1 MKFKTNKLS
10 LKVIIASAMLA
21 TSLPALAVT
30 GDTDQPIHIESDT
43 QSLDMQGNVVTF
55 TGNVVMTQG
64 TIKINADKVV
74 VTRPGGEQGK
84 EIIDGYGNP
93 ATFYQMQDNGK
104 PVKGKGTIVY
114 NSSEFLRRRNS
125 KIKHPGLAVGLR
137 PEHPLSLL
145 GDKAEASLDID
156 GAGGLK
162 HVVGPERKLAVTL
175 LPAEADAFID
185 QQLAE
190 PEAAG

>member
-10 LKVIIASAMLA
+10 LKVVIASALLA
-21 TSLPALAVT
+21 ASLPALAVT
-30 GDTDQPIHIESDT
+30 GDTEQPIHIESDT

-104 PVKGKGTIVY
+104 PVAKDLVILTGNAYLEQLDSNIKGDKITYLVKEQKMQASSEKGKRVTTVLVP
-114 NSSEFLRRRNS
+114 SQLQ
-125 KIKHPGLAVGLR
+125 
-137 PEHPLSLL
+137 
-145 GDKAEASLDID
+145 DKNNGQA
-156 GAGGLK
+156 
-162 HVVGPERKLAVTL
+162 
-175 LPAEADAFID
+175 PA
-185 QQLAE
+185 QKKSN
-190 PEAAG
+190 

>member
-104 PVKGKGTIVY
+104 PVKGRAQKMHYELQNDFVVLTGNAHLDQLDSNIQ
-114 NSSEFLRRRNS
+114 
-125 KIKHPGLAVGLR
+125 
-137 PEHPLSLL
+137 
-145 GDKAEASLDID
+145 GDKITYLVKEQKMQAFSNK
-156 GAGGLK
+156 GG
-162 HVVGPERKLAVTL
+162 RVTTVL
-175 LPAEADAFID
+175 VPSQLQDKSTN
-185 QQLAE
+185 QQKK
-190 PEAAG
+190 GN

>member
-1 MKFKTNKLS
+1 MKFKINKLS
-10 LKVIIASAMLA
+10 LNFVIASALLA
-21 TSLPALAVT
+21 ASLPALAVT
-30 GDTDQPIHIESDT
+30 GDTEQPIHIESDT

-104 PVKGKGTIVY
+104 PVKGHASHMHYELAKDLVILTGNAYLEQLDSNITGDKITYLVKEQKMQA
-114 NSSEFLRRRNS
+114 SSEKGRRVTTVLVPS
-125 KIKHPGLAVGLR
+125 QLQ
-137 PEHPLSLL
+137 
-145 GDKAEASLDID
+145 DKGKTQA
-156 GAGGLK
+156 
-162 HVVGPERKLAVTL
+162 
-175 LPAEADAFID
+175 PA
-185 QQLAE
+185 QQKSN
-190 PEAAG
+190 

>member
-21 TSLPALAVT
+21 ASLPALAVT

-74 VTRPGGEQGK
+74 VTRPGGVQGK

-104 PVKGKGTIVY
+104 PVKGRATHMHYELAKDLVILTGNAYLEQLDSNITGDQITYLVKEQKMQA
-114 NSSEFLRRRNS
+114 SSEKGKRVTTVLVPS
-125 KIKHPGLAVGLR
+125 QLQ
-137 PEHPLSLL
+137 
-145 GDKAEASLDID
+145 DKGKGQA
-156 GAGGLK
+156 
-162 HVVGPERKLAVTL
+162 
-175 LPAEADAFID
+175 PA
-185 QQLAE
+185 QKKSN
-190 PEAAG
+190 

>member
-21 TSLPALAVT
+21 ASLPALAVT

-43 QSLDMQGNVVTF
+43 QSLDMQ
-55 TGNVVMTQG
+55 GNVVMTQG

-104 PVKGKGTIVY
+104 PVKGHASHMHYELAKDLVILTGNAYLEQLDSNITGDQITYLVKEQKMQA
-114 NSSEFLRRRNS
+114 SSEKGKRVTTVLVPS
-125 KIKHPGLAVGLR
+125 QLQ
-137 PEHPLSLL
+137 
-145 GDKAEASLDID
+145 DKGKGQA
-156 GAGGLK
+156 
-162 HVVGPERKLAVTL
+162 
-175 LPAEADAFID
+175 PA
-185 QQLAE
+185 QKKSN
-190 PEAAG
+190 

>member
-1 MKFKTNKLS
+1 MKFKPNKLS
-10 LKVIIASAMLA
+10 LNFVIASALLA
-21 TSLPALAVT
+21 ASLPALAVT
-30 GDTDQPIHIESDT
+30 GDTEQPIHIESDT

-104 PVKGKGTIVY
+104 PVKGHASHMHYEV
-114 NSSEFLRRRNS
+114 FLRYILPVLFSVYLYLIYVFFLNDFVAQLVALHDFD
-125 KIKHPGLAVGLR
+125 KI
-137 PEHPLSLL
+137 
-145 GDKAEASLDID
+145 
-156 GAGGLK
+156 
-162 HVVGPERKLAVTL
+162 
-175 LPAEADAFID
+175 
-185 QQLAE
+185 
-190 PEAAG
+190 